1 MGLMGDSPTERE
13 ETALPTVLE
22 PGPSGNDSANELTTG
37 ARLGRYIVLDRVG
50 RGGMGVVYAAYD
62 PDLDR
67 KVAVKLMRA
76 RAGLGSAGSAWLLR
90 EAQAMAALTHP
101 NVAAVYDVGTIDDQL
116 FLAMELL
123 EGSLARWLDHDH
135 PWRDVMARFLE
146 AGHGLAAA
154 HAAGIVHRDFKPDNV
169 LLTSDGHAKV
179 TDFGLARADPLS
191 AGLLSP
197 AGLLQSPMTVA
208 GEIVGTPVFMPPEQ
222 LRGETSDA
230 RGDQFAFC
238 MSFFRAL
245 YKTDPF
251 GVTGD
256 GRLDAISANKL
267 IDPPS
272 GSPAPTRMY
281 RAIIRGLRAD
291 PAERWPARATLIATL
306 ARDPAAARR
315 RVVVGAAFGVAL
327 VGVGAAYMLASHSS
341 PPLCS
346 GADAKLAG
354 VWDATART
362 AVETAFGKSHAPGE
376 PDALHDTERELD
388 RYAHDWVAMRV
399 EACEATRVRGDQSED
414 VLTLRTDC
422 LDSRLVELRAF
433 VRELATADDRM
444 VSHAATGAKALS
456 GIAGCADVPALRA
469 PDQLPSEPDSR
480 ERIVALRDKLAEGRG
495 LLQATRLKEALALAK
510 PAAAEATKLGH
521 RPTEA
526 EALLLAGEIELQM
539 SSADAEGDLFNA
551 GLAAEAGKAD
561 AAKLESWLYL
571 TSVALTG
578 SKFELALR
586 RSQQSKAILERLG
599 NPWRQKAQLLRME
612 VQLYGLQGHLPEA
625 LAAAEE
631 QRKLVEREQG
641 TTTLEYANALK
652 AKADVLGELGRQ
664 AEALD
669 AFRAVLAIT
678 EQQLGPKHGDLAVV
692 LTNMAIV
699 EYYLGQPEESAKHA
713 RRALSITEAVYGTD
727 SPETAAALTMIGTA
741 LLAQRDYAGAL
752 DTFKRSEQ
760 SVERALGPD
769 HPSLADPL
777 ANIGSMLVQLKRP
790 AEAVPYLERAI
801 AIATKNAPGDSL
813 DIVQLLASQCD
824 VLRAA
829 GQLDA
834 AIAAGRRALAMG
846 ERAFGKTSSRLFDP
860 LSTLGRALLDAKQ
873 PREAS
878 ELLDRALAAPAGD
891 PSSLPEVE
899 LAAAQAA
906 WRTGTARDKALELG
920 RKARDDY
927 GKLGARWAAERADV
941 DAWLANPE

>member
-1 MGLMGDSPTERE
+1 MGDSPTERE
-13 ETALPTVLE
+13 QTALPTVLE
-22 PGPSGNDSANELTTG
+22 PGPTGDDSATELTTG

-135 PWRDVMARFLE
+135 PWRDVVARFLE

-154 HAAGIVHRDFKPDNV
+154 HGAGIVHRDFKPDNV

-191 AGLLSP
+191 SGLLSP

-230 RGDQFAFC
+230 RGDQFAYC

-251 GVTGD
+251 GVKGD

-267 IDPPS
+267 IDPPT
-272 GSPAPTRMY
+272 GSPAPAWMY

-291 PAERWPARATLIATL
+291 PAERWPDMAALIATL
-306 ARDPAAARR
+306 ERDPAVTRR
-315 RVVVGAAFGVAL
+315 RIAIGAALGVAL
-327 VGVGAAYMLASHSS
+327 VGIATAYALASHSS
-341 PPLCS
+341 APPLCS
-346 GADAKLAG
+346 GADGKLAG
-354 VWDATART
+354 VWDATARSG
-362 AVETAFGKSHAPGE
+362 VEAAFATSHAPGE

-388 RYAHDWVAMRV
+388 SYAHDWVAMRT
-399 EACEATRVRGDQSED
+399 EACEATRIRGDQTEE

-422 LDSRLVELRAF
+422 LDSRLVELRTF
-433 VRELATADDRM
+433 VRELAIADDKM
-444 VSHAATGAKALS
+444 VSHAAAGAKALS
-456 GIAGCADVPALRA
+456 GLAGCADVPALRA
-469 PDQLPSEPDSR
+469 PDRLPSEPDAR
-480 ERIVALRDKLAEGRG
+480 ARVVALRDKLAEGRG
-495 LLQATRLKEALALAK
+495 LLQAVRLKEAIAIAK

-539 SSADAEGDLFNA
+539 SSPAAEGDLFDA
-551 GLAAEAGKAD
+551 GLAAEAGKSD
-561 AAKLESWLYL
+561 AVKLESWLYL

-586 RSQQSKAILERLG
+586 RSQEAKATLERLG
-599 NPWRQKAQLLRME
+599 KPWRQEAQLLRLE
-612 VQLYGLQGHLPEA
+612 VQINGLQGHLPEA

-631 QRKLVEREQG
+631 QRKLVEREEG

-669 AFRAVLAIT
+669 DFRTVLAIT

-699 EYYLGQPEESAKHA
+699 EYYLGRPEESAKHA
-713 RRALSITEAVYGTD
+713 RRALAITEAVYGAD
-727 SPETAAALTMIGTA
+727 SPETAAALTMVGTA

-752 DTFKRSEQ
+752 ETFQRSERA
-760 SVERALGPD
+760 VEHALGPE

-801 AIATKNAPGDSL
+801 AIATKNAAGDSL

-834 AIAAGRRALAMG
+834 AVAAGRRALAMG
-846 ERAFGKTSSRLFDP
+846 EKAFGKTSSRLFDP
-860 LSTLGRALLDAKQ
+860 LSTLGRALLAAKQ

-878 ELLDRALAAPAGD
+878 ELLDRALAAPAGN

-906 WRTGTARDKALELG
+906 WRTGGARDKALELG

-927 GKLGARWAAERADV
+927 GKLGARWAAELAEV
-941 DAWLANPE
+941 NVWLAHPE